1 MNFDLGNA
9 NQPNSQNMLE
19 GWVKIYTS
27 PDVVQTKLVEDLL
40 KQNGVESHIVTK
52 PDSVLPMLGEATLYT
67 PADRAEEALA
77 ILRDHQADGATE
89 EEE

>member
-1 MNFDLGNA
+1 
-9 NQPNSQNMLE
+9 MLE

-27 PDVVQTKLVEDLL
+27 PDVIQTKLVEDML

-52 PDSVLPMLGEATLYT
+52 PDSVLPMLGEASLYA
-67 PADRAEEALA
+67 PADRAEEAMAL
-77 ILRDHQADGATE
+77 LQDYQAGSE